1 MSDNDNLSQRYE
13 TVKSIIN
20 LKMYKIRFF
29 LGMDE
34 EGTVVQFFYNNR
46 LKVSILTIKTE
57 LVYN

>member
-1 MSDNDNLSQRYE
+1 MSDNDDLSQRYE